1 MTKTRQTHK
10 VLRSTNLMV
19 VKRIRRPSTPQ
30 EMREMLTLMEE
41 ELEGIRNRMGLLAFA
56 VLSIGAEVKFSTRAN
71 KKAAKKGGRK

>member
-1 MTKTRQTHK
+1 
-10 VLRSTNLMV
+10 
-19 VKRIRRPSTPQ
+19 
-30 EMREMLTLMEE
+30 MREMLTLMEE